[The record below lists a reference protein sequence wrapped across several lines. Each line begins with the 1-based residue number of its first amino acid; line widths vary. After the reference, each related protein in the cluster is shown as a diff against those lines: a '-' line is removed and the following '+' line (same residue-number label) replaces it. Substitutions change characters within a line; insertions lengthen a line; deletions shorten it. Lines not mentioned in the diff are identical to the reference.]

1 MGKKFVFMG
10 ALLSV
15 SGTPG
20 NVVLKDGANTVYL
33 IPSTSANMPLSIDL
47 RNGILSAAANNILT
61 AVGSADAT
69 ISGTIWGTEE

>member
-33 IPSTSANMPLSIDL
+33 LPSTSANTPLSIDL